1 MLEVGAGEQVVGVGE
16 GHALGGF
23 VIVLVVVIVT
33 ELAAHVLA
41 AAVTV
46 LTEVIVLGRWAT
58 RRRWRRGG

>member
-1 MLEVGAGEQVVGVGE
+1 VLEVEAEEQVAVVGE
-16 GHALGGF
+16 GHALGEF

-46 LTEVIVLGRWAT
+46 LTEVIVEMGNSSKMEARWLS
-58 RRRWRRGG
+58 